1 MTPQLWI
8 MIALVIVAI
17 ASICGASM
25 KIPALTKRVLVPI
38 TFVHTSDR

>member
-17 ASICGASM
+17 AGICGASM
-25 KIPALTKRVLVPI
+25 KIPTFAKRELVPI
-38 TFVHTSDR
+38 TFVNRSDR